1 MSETSTVTW
10 TLRVNGQP
18 QTTQARTLQEWV
30 ETQGVSAQAI
40 ATAVNGAFVPRSL
53 RAQHLLADGDEVLTF
68 QPIEGG

>member
-1 MSETSTVTW
+1 MSETATATF
-10 TLRVNGQP
+10 TLRVNGQS

-30 ETQGVSAQAI
+30 QAQGVAPEVI